1 MAAWEWPRQ
10 GREVAAVVQPS
21 KLVSGL
27 FRDVEEGQRLMV
39 LHIGAASPETMDFF
53 AGYRCRLFL
62 NDLFQQLPFALDEEE
77 GEELLAAR
85 FERELQIP
93 GDVRFDICLFWDFFN
108 YLDADGIAA
117 FLSVLRPHLHAGS
130 VAHAYA
136 VHNLRAPRVN
146 QRYGV
151 VDHDAI
157 CVRPRDK
164 PLAGYSPRPQNELKT
179 LLDCFRVDRSVLL
192 TDSRLELL
200 LHTRPAAVGR

>member
-1 MAAWEWPRQ
+1 MAAWEWPRP
-10 GREVAAVVQPS
+10 GRETAAVVQPS

-27 FRDVEEGQRLMV
+27 FRGVEEGQRLMV

-62 NDLFQQLPFALDEEE
+62 NDLFEQLPFVIDEEE
-77 GEELLAAR
+77 TEESLVAR
-85 FERELQIP
+85 FESELQIP
-93 GDVRFDICLFWDFFN
+93 QGVRFDICLFWDFFN

-117 FLSVLRPHLHAGS
+117 FLTVLRPHLHAGS

-136 VHNLRAPRVN
+136 VHNVRAPRVN

-157 CVRPRDK
+157 CVRPRSK
-164 PLAGYSPRPQNELKT
+164 ALPGYSPRPQNELKT

-200 LHTRPAAVGR
+200 LHARPTTLSV